1 MLATETL
8 RMSVSPELLLAS
20 KEKDEDIVLAERNV
34 IRISQACEELL
45 KRTLPYAFT
54 RKKRGK

>member
-1 MLATETL
+1 MLSTETL
-8 RMSVSPELLLAS
+8 RMRISPELLLAS
-20 KEKDEDIVLAERNV
+20 KEKDEDIVLAEHNV
-34 IRISQACEELL
+34 IRIYQACEELR

>member
-1 MLATETL
+1 MLSTETL
-8 RMSVSPELLLAS
+8 RMRVSPELLLAS
-20 KEKDEDIVLAERNV
+20 KEKDEDIVLAEHNV
-34 IRISQACEELL
+34 IRISQACEELR